1 MIDEL
6 QQTVCDLGDTLA
18 ILQNEFEA
26 NKPVEFLT
34 SNNVME
40 WLKISRPT
48 LHRWK
53 EKGVLIA
60 YNVGGKILFKRS
72 EILEMV
78 DGCRMKVA

>member
-18 ILQNEFEA
+18 VLQNEFEA

>member
-48 LHRWK
+48 VHRWK
-53 EKGVLIA
+53 IKGVLVA
-60 YNVGGKILFKRS
+60 YNVGGKVLFKRS

-78 DGCRMKVA
+78 EGSKMVA

>member
-1 MIDEL
+1 
-6 QQTVCDLGDTLA
+6 LGDTLA
-18 ILQNEFEA
+18 VLQNEFEA